1 MFKRT
6 HSIKMTDYF
15 QMKNPEYVYLKL
27 ITNSS
32 VRNNNAANLAKIL
45 NTTYTKVE
53 DRFKRQ
59 NKGFEYIRPS
69 KVSFII
75 DITNENCEFFMIVPK
90 LHLKAF
96 TQKLTEVFGKIT
108 IEEVGGIKP
117 ISRDCIKY
125 SLNTTKDDSLSLAID
140 KRDNDLLSSNM
151 SIMDVLQDDERVT
164 IIYNFIPDSKFK
176 LNTWKNYHQSMIE
189 KYNKGECLDKDLTF
203 MKVAKTIALFLL
215 NSIDTLADSI
225 QESFGD
231 KKKTIKKESY
241 ARLIPVQELSKA
253 SKEKEKAEVVKTQII
268 ICSQASNK
276 SKEKENMNTIVST
289 FSVIDGDNKLKP
301 KKINNKKI
309 AINKEDKSMNLEV
322 LVFESDINKFSED
335 EIGGNMTV
343 LPGKTLIDEYKIQS
357 VQHVET
363 QIPEELQCG
372 SVRYGTN
379 TYRGQSTTV
388 TTSSD
393 PDANCMPVVMM
404 AKMGG
409 GKSSLLENQGVDA
422 VKNDEALINIDFI
435 KNCEVSDNIIR
446 NIDKNKVVV
455 INFADYACQEGFG
468 FNEIDMIR
476 DMSNPMSRYEC
487 ATLQNTQITQF
498 IESLGTEEFS
508 ASMGRFLDAACTA
521 VLIHENKSI
530 RDIAKCL
537 ECYKT
542 REKYMKELEIF
553 KESMPEMYQELIDED
568 LAALEELNEYKEVK
582 VGGKKTGEIE
592 ISGTVNS
599 KIAGIISRLSQLKK
613 SPALKLM
620 YARSPKNNINLVE
633 LMQQGKAIFFKM
645 PQSRFSSAIS
655 KNILVSYLF
664 SKIEIAGIIRAEV
677 YGEENLRT
685 VNVICDEIQQAK
697 DSFANIS
704 EICYQLRKFRTKLI
718 LATHT
723 WQKIAPIKDI
733 LIGAGASV
741 IMLRGSGVKD
751 FEVMQDEFEKFGFTK
766 DDLISLNHTDDYKAL
781 CLIATKRGRH
791 GCMVKLPD
799 LVKNKIEKQNKEEP
813 FEKAS

>member
-75 DITNENCEFFMIVPK
+75 DITKENCEFFMIVPK

-203 MKVAKTIALFLL
+203 MKVAKTIALFFL

-268 ICSQASNK
+268 I
-276 SKEKENMNTIVST
+276 
-289 FSVIDGDNKLKP
+289 
-301 KKINNKKI
+301 
-309 AINKEDKSMNLEV
+309 
-322 LVFESDINKFSED
+322 
-335 EIGGNMTV
+335 
-343 LPGKTLIDEYKIQS
+343 
-357 VQHVET
+357 
-363 QIPEELQCG
+363 
-372 SVRYGTN
+372 
-379 TYRGQSTTV
+379 
-388 TTSSD
+388 
-393 PDANCMPVVMM
+393 
-404 AKMGG
+404 
-409 GKSSLLENQGVDA
+409 
-422 VKNDEALINIDFI
+422 
-435 KNCEVSDNIIR
+435 
-446 NIDKNKVVV
+446 
-455 INFADYACQEGFG
+455 
-468 FNEIDMIR
+468 
-476 DMSNPMSRYEC
+476 
-487 ATLQNTQITQF
+487 
-498 IESLGTEEFS
+498 
-508 ASMGRFLDAACTA
+508 
-521 VLIHENKSI
+521 
-530 RDIAKCL
+530 
-537 ECYKT
+537 
-542 REKYMKELEIF
+542 
-553 KESMPEMYQELIDED
+553 
-568 LAALEELNEYKEVK
+568 
-582 VGGKKTGEIE
+582 
-592 ISGTVNS
+592 
-599 KIAGIISRLSQLKK
+599 
-613 SPALKLM
+613 
-620 YARSPKNNINLVE
+620 
-633 LMQQGKAIFFKM
+633 
-645 PQSRFSSAIS
+645 
-655 KNILVSYLF
+655 
-664 SKIEIAGIIRAEV
+664 
-677 YGEENLRT
+677 
-685 VNVICDEIQQAK
+685 
-697 DSFANIS
+697 
-704 EICYQLRKFRTKLI
+704 
-718 LATHT
+718 
-723 WQKIAPIKDI
+723 
-733 LIGAGASV
+733 
-741 IMLRGSGVKD
+741 
-751 FEVMQDEFEKFGFTK
+751 
-766 DDLISLNHTDDYKAL
+766 
-781 CLIATKRGRH
+781 
-791 GCMVKLPD
+791 
-799 LVKNKIEKQNKEEP
+799 
-813 FEKAS
+813 